1 MRHTAS
7 LICALTLLVGA
18 TAGCDTQGE
27 TVGFRGGTVVSEDG
41 RFALEI
47 PQGALDHEVE
57 IVIDEIECDVA
68 VDGICYEVHPLGT
81 SFLKPVRATY
91 ELGGM
96 NMNPEAMALVVERE
110 SDWNKLA
117 DRDVDLEDAVVAA
130 SAMYL
135 SAFAV
140 VSLE

>member
-1 MRHTAS
+1 MHHTAS
-7 LICALTLLVGA
+7 VVCALTLLAGA
-18 TAGCDTQGE
+18 AAGCDAQGE

-47 PQGALDHEVE
+47 PQGALDHEIE
-57 IVIDEIECDVA
+57 IVIDEVECDVA
-68 VDGICYEVHPLGT
+68 LDGTCYEVHPLGT
-81 SFLKPVRATY
+81 AFLKPARATY

-96 NMNPEAMALVVERE
+96 DMNPEAMALVVERE

-117 DRDVDLEDAVVAA
+117 DRNVDLEDEVVAA

-140 VSLE
+140 VSIE